1 MSNRLRV
8 NSLSG
13 IEKVRR
19 DWRLGSRLHGLSADP
34 RSDSGRLKR
43 VADAHHHQAAL
54 AREASE
60 CTRMLTFFDTAPVSI
75 ASPSNADEGNGR
87 KGRRWR
93 LSRRTIETV
102 DIVMLWLALCL
113 FTWLLIM
120 WVTS

>member
-8 NSLSG
+8 NPLSG
-13 IEKVRR
+13 IEKVRQ
-19 DWRLGSRLHGLSADP
+19 DWLLGSRLHGLSADP
-34 RSDSGRLKR
+34 RSGSGRLKR
-43 VADAHHHQAAL
+43 VADAHHHRTAL

-60 CTRMLTFFDTAPVSI
+60 RARMLTFFDTAPVSI

>member
-1 MSNRLRV
+1 
-8 NSLSG
+8 
-13 IEKVRR
+13 
-19 DWRLGSRLHGLSADP
+19 
-34 RSDSGRLKR
+34 
-43 VADAHHHQAAL
+43 
-54 AREASE
+54 
-60 CTRMLTFFDTAPVSI
+60 MLTFFDTTPVSI
-75 ASPSNADEGNGR
+75 ASPSNANEGNGRSTRR